1 MTIVN
6 VNYLLREIATL
17 LNLLLNFTVVLLTPE
32 VSLVETVVRT
42 ICLATCWLM

>member
-1 MTIVN
+1 VTIVN

-17 LNLLLNFTVVLLTPE
+17 LNLLLNFTVALLTPE

-42 ICLATCWLM
+42 ICLATSWLM